1 MSYKNVVLVDKEDRE
16 VGVMEKLEAH
26 QKGLLHRAFSIFVFN
41 DNNEMLLQK
50 RALGKYHSGG
60 LWTNTCCSHPG
71 ENESILE
78 AGKRRLLEE
87 MNYTSKLAPSFS
99 FIYKVDLDND
109 LIEHELDHVLI
120 GMSNEDPILNP
131 EEASDFKWVSI
142 DSVLKDINEKEE
154 DYTFWFKLIL
164 KNYRN
169 KLENSLNIL
178 NESL

>member
-1 MSYKNVVLVDKEDRE
+1 MSYKNVVLVDKEDRK

-26 QKGLLHRAFSIFVFN
+26 QKGLLHRAFSIFIFN
-41 DNNEMLLQK
+41 DNDEMLLQK

-60 LWTNTCCSHPG
+60 LWTNTCCSHPS

-78 AGKRRLLEE
+78 AGKRRLSEE
-87 MNYTSKLAPSFS
+87 MNYEADLKACFS

-109 LIEHELDHVLI
+109 LSEHELDHVLI
-120 GMSNEDPILNP
+120 GRSNSNPILNP
-131 EEASDFKWVSI
+131 EEASDYKWISI
-142 DSVLKDINEKEE
+142 DSVISDINENDE

-164 KNYRN
+164 KDYRN
-169 KLENSLNIL
+169 KLEKSLNKL